1 LEILGS
7 AILEAE
13 IAVDQPLALLAAR
26 LNDVGPD
33 DTSLRVSLGVLNLTH
48 HDSHHTPQPL
58 QSGHRHKIR
67 LTLAETGHAFAP
79 GHRVRIA
86 LSTTFWPIIW
96 PSPAPVTLTLDIGTS
111 RLVLPERPPDAAD
124 ATLRPF
130 DPPEAGPPVPITI
143 LEPAR
148 ISRHLSRD
156 LLTGKHVLS
165 VEGEGGFLGPGRR
178 YRLDPTGTI
187 LGHRIHKRY
196 EINEDDPLS
205 AQIEI
210 AEEMEIE
217 RDDWRV
223 RLIATTRFRSI
234 ATDFLIEAEIQ
245 AYQDTDLI
253 HHGTWQLTR
262 PRDLV

>member
-1 LEILGS
+1 
-7 AILEAE
+7 
-13 IAVDQPLALLAAR
+13 
-26 LNDVGPD
+26 
-33 DTSLRVSLGVLNLTH
+33 VLNLTH
-48 HDSHHTPQPL
+48 RDSHRTPQPL
-58 QSGHRHKIR
+58 QPGRRYTIR

-79 GHRVRIA
+79 GHRIRMA

-96 PSPAPVTLTLDIGTS
+96 PSPAPVTLTLHTGTT
-111 RLVLPERPPDAAD
+111 RLILPERPPDPAD

-143 LEPAR
+143 LEPAS
-148 ISRHLSRD
+148 ISRQLTRD
-156 LLTGKHVLS
+156 LLNGKHVLS
-165 VEGEGGFLGPGRR
+165 VESEGGFLGPGRR

-187 LGHRIHKRY
+187 LGHSIHKRY

-205 AQIEI
+205 TQIEI
-210 AEEMEIE
+210 AEEMELE

-223 RLIATTRFRSI
+223 RLTATTRFCST

-253 HHGTWQLTR
+253 HHRTWELTR
-262 PRDLV
+262 PGDLV